1 MTTKW
6 LPACWLWLWHT
17 DFETFSNTSH
27 IFKQNEFNATVF
39 FLVCYTTKTPFN
51 LLLKK
56 VILFWFRNWKQIH
69 HSNCIC
75 I

>member
-17 DFETFSNTSH
+17 DFETFSNMSH

-39 FLVCYTTKTPFN
+39 FG
-51 LLLKK
+51 LL
-56 VILFWFRNWKQIH
+56 H
-69 HSNCIC
+69 HKDTF
-75 I
+75 